1 MPNAT
6 PSHAI
11 EGGGLKNGDAAA
23 QPVVRVLYSPG
34 DGVTVGGGFRE
45 LVRWHL
51 PQLKALAAS
60 LAPADADVECQ
71 ARGEPDHARKLM
83 SGTQF

>member
-1 MPNAT
+1 MPRAAAAADGRT
-6 PSHAI
+6 PSEPPPPI
-11 EGGGLKNGDAAA
+11 
-23 QPVVRVLYSPG
+23 VRVLYSPG

-51 PQLKALAAS
+51 PHFAAIIAP
-60 LAPADADVECQ
+60 LAPADINAEC
-71 ARGEPDHARKLM
+71 AAHGKPDEVRKLM